1 MGTLDIA
8 SPTPQPNHVHVII
21 RHKMT
26 ENVHGLACRLFCHYG
41 ETDDAYLIGG
51 LGKPNETLIIIVIR
65 HCMHLVDFCLKSNH
79 RLYLAKAIHGLVDHE
94 PVKIS
99 IYAMDVF
106 YKDLRWRAMH
116 HDP

>member
-1 MGTLDIA
+1 
-8 SPTPQPNHVHVII
+8 
-21 RHKMT
+21 
-26 ENVHGLACRLFCHYG
+26 
-41 ETDDAYLIGG
+41 
-51 LGKPNETLIIIVIR
+51 LIIIVIR